1 MENIHFFEEDI
12 SFHLEEPNKII
23 NWIQQIINQH
33 QQSLEEINYIFCSD
47 SYLLNINQE
56 YLNHDTYTDIVTF
69 NNSEES
75 NKIES
80 DIFISIDR
88 IKENANSYNKSFEH
102 ELYRVMIHGVLHL
115 LGFDDKTEEE
125 KLVMREKEEA
135 CLSLLNI
142 R

>member
-12 SFHLEEPNKII
+12 SFQLEEPNKII
-23 NWIQQIINQH
+23 NWVQQIINQH

-142 R
+142 K

>member
-12 SFHLEEPNKII
+12 SFQLEEPNIII
-23 NWIQQIINQH
+23 NWVQQIINQH

-56 YLNHDTYTDIVTF
+56 YLNHDTFTDIVTF

-88 IKENANSYNKSFEH
+88 IRENANSYNKSFEQ

-142 R
+142 K

>member
-12 SFHLEEPNKII
+12 SFQLEEPNIII
-23 NWIQQIINQH
+23 NWVQQIINQH

-56 YLNHDTYTDIVTF
+56 YLNHDTFTDIVTF

-125 KLVMREKEEA
+125 KSVMREKEEA

-142 R
+142 K

>member
-12 SFHLEEPNKII
+12 SFQLEEPNKII
-23 NWIQQIINQH
+23 NWVQEIINQH

-56 YLNHDTYTDIVTF
+56 YLNHDTFTDIVTF
-69 NNSEES
+69 NNSEEA

-125 KLVMREKEEA
+125 KSVMREKEEA

-142 R
+142 K

>member
-12 SFHLEEPNKII
+12 SFQLEEPNKII
-23 NWIQQIINQH
+23 NWVQQIINQH

-56 YLNHDTYTDIVTF
+56 YLNHDTFTDIVTF
-69 NNSEES
+69 NNSEEA

-125 KLVMREKEEA
+125 KSVMREKEEA

-142 R
+142 K